1 MSQESQDKAQEM
13 IALMKAIV
21 RVCAR
26 TTDDTVLVQAALLS
40 VAAVLRYAEKRDPNF
55 PSDNAQEYVK
65 HLTEDMP
72 LEALS
77 VILGAEVHE
86 VLGQK
91 GMN

>member
-13 IALMKAIV
+13 NALMKAIV

-55 PSDNAQEYVK
+55 PGDNAQEYVK

-77 VILGAEVHE
+77 VIS
-86 VLGQK
+86 VLRSMRSWDRK